1 MSETSPSISA
11 CPRCRNVFRGHYS
24 RCPRDGQ
31 TLEQQAQDIL
41 PGTTLGGG
49 KYLVQ
54 DKLGEGGAGMVYEAV
69 DTRIKRR
76 YAIKVLYGDL
86 AVLPDMMQRFRREAE
101 AAGRLSHPNVAGV
114 IDFGLDIEQEPAFL
128 VMELAQGSSLANTVF
143 TKGPLNEARARA
155 VLLGITQGLAHAHEQ
170 GVLHRDLKPDNI
182 ILEAGSD
189 RPRIVDFGVARVES
203 TSSQAKLT
211 HHGVV
216 VGTPGFL
223 APEVLR
229 GLKPDNRA
237 DLYGLGVTAV
247 YMLTGTLPFGEGEDA
262 AIKQTLAGL
271 DLSALNAAPVGNEL
285 KARVRSLLAP
295 QPEDRP
301 ASALQFADHL
311 AGRAT
316 PAPVHRNSSG
326 ASAFAPTR
334 DSIPVPPRT
343 PRPEA
348 YEIAP
353 TTAIPIIALEPVEPP
368 RRGHRLAG
376 VAAMLLLGL
385 ATAVGWWVLSPSPP
399 AQPRS
404 ETTPQPK
411 LQATEL
417 ASEPVASPTL
427 KPEPEAPA
435 SKKPPSKVAPARSQR
450 SVPPPRPPRRRA
462 EPAAPAKAKAKAK
475 AKAVTAQ
482 QLSAAYAALGRS
494 LEALESEQG
503 AQRAAPLRKRYFDLP
518 LADALRRPELAD
530 AVMAKIRG
538 LARDVRRAQTG
549 GS

>member
-1 MSETSPSISA
+1 LSEPPSPIFA
-11 CPRCRNVFRGHYS
+11 CPRCRSVFRGHYS

-31 TLEQQAQDIL
+31 TLDKQTQDIL
-41 PGTTLGGG
+41 PGTTLGLG

-76 YAIKVLYGDL
+76 YALKVLYGDL
-86 AVLPDMMQRFRREAE
+86 AVLPDMMRRFRREAE

-128 VMELAQGSSLANTVF
+128 VMELAQGDSLANTVF

-262 AIKQTLAGL
+262 AITQTLAGL
-271 DLSALNAAPVGNEL
+271 DLSALQAAPVADDL
-285 KARVRSLLAP
+285 KAHVRCLLAA
-295 QPEDRP
+295 QPDERP
-301 ASALQFADHL
+301 ASALEFADHL
-311 AGRAT
+311 TGRST
-316 PAPVHRNSSG
+316 PSPAAHISTG

-353 TTAIPIIALEPVEPP
+353 TTAIPIATEPVEPP
-368 RRGHRLAG
+368 AADRRWAG
-376 VAAMLLLGL
+376 IAAMLLLGL
-385 ATAVGWWVLSPSPP
+385 ATAGWWWSSPSLPS

-404 ETTPQPK
+404 APTAQPK

-417 ASEPVASPTL
+417 TPQPAA
-427 KPEPEAPA
+427 APA
-435 SKKPPSKVAPARSQR
+435 AKQEPQAPAAKNPPSKVAPSRPQRAAPTSRPARR
-450 SVPPPRPPRRRA
+450 LA
-462 EPAAPAKAKAKAK
+462 KTPAKPVTAKAPAKPI
-475 AKAVTAQ
+475 TAQ
-482 QLSAAYAALGRS
+482 QLGAAYADLGRS

-530 AVMAKIRG
+530 GVMSKIRG
-538 LARDVRRAQTG
+538 LARDVRRAQKSG
-549 GS
+549 P